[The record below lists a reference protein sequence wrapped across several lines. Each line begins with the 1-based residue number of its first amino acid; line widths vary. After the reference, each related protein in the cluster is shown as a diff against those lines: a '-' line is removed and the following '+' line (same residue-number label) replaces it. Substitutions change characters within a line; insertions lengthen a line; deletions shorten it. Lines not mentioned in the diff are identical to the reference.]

1 MMLDYNKHV
10 ELLNKIQKVIEKHG
24 LVKTYE
30 HAADDEGLF
39 GTYTFSDALEC
50 GDGDVMKVE
59 TLRVRSKDGNI
70 KEKLNVYFA
79 SGCWATN
86 FDVCHKV
93 KVQFSMWR
101 DIQIDEN
108 FEEICDHLI
117 NKLRRDFEKELSI
130 ATENSKIYHI
140 KQIKKAG
147 EDYVC
152 C

>member
-1 MMLDYNKHV
+1 MMSDYDEHV
-10 ELLNKIQKVIEKHG
+10 KLLNKIQKVIEKHG

-86 FDVCHKV
+86 FDVCHIIKV
-93 KVQFSMWR
+93 NFSMWVPV
-101 DIQIDEN
+101 IIDKD
-108 FEEICDHLI
+108 FEETCDRYI
-117 NKLRRDFEKELSI
+117 TILRNNFEKELSI
-130 ATENSKIYHI
+130 ATENSKMYHI
-140 KQIKKAG
+140 NEIVTAG
-147 EDYVC
+147 GDYEV
-152 C
+152 